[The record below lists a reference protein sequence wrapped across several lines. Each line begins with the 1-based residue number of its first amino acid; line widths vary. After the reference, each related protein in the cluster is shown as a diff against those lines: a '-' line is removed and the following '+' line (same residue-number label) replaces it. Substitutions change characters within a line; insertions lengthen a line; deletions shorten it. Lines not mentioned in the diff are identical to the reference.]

1 MGSGSLVSGII
12 IFLNEEKYLREA
24 IASVFAQTYPNWELL
39 LVDDG
44 STDASTS
51 IAKQYAAQYPG
62 KVRYLEH
69 CKHQN
74 RGMSASRNLG
84 IAHANGDFVA
94 FLDADDVWLPQ
105 KLTEQVALF
114 HTHPE
119 AGMVYG
125 RTVIW
130 HSWSGNFRD
139 RQRDHFLDI
148 GVPPDQLVL
157 PPLLFFLLLQNKAQT
172 PTTCNAL
179 LRRKVLRQVGGF
191 EESFRGMYEDQV
203 LFAKIHL
210 QVPVYV
216 SGACW
221 AKYRQHP
228 ESCSLTT
235 AHGQDYCS
243 TRLLFLEWLSSYLT
257 QERIDPNSRAWKALQ
272 RELWICRHP
281 GYFRLLYYYWYWKG
295 WVVRLF
301 RFIRQGR
308 LHDRWV

>member
-1 MGSGSLVSGII
+1 MTDRPLVSGII
-12 IFLNEEKYLREA
+12 IFFNGEKYLEEA
-24 IASVFAQTYPNWELL
+24 IASIFAQTYPNWELL

-51 IAKQYAAQYPG
+51 IAKRYAAQYPG

-69 CKHQN
+69 FEHQN

-84 IAHANGDFVA
+84 IAHAKGEFIG

-105 KLTEQVALF
+105 KLADQVALL
-114 HTHPE
+114 HAYPE

-125 RTVIW
+125 RTLIW
-130 HSWSGNFRD
+130 HGWTGNLRD
-139 RQRDHFLDI
+139 QQQDHFLDL
-148 GVPPDQLVL
+148 GVSPDQLVR
-157 PPLLFFLLLQNKAQT
+157 PPLLLCVLLQNKAQT

-179 LRRKVLRQVGGF
+179 LRREVLQQVGGF

-221 AKYRQHP
+221 AKYRQHS

-243 TRLLFLEWLSSYLT
+243 TRRPFLEWLSSYLR
-257 QERIDPNSRAWKALQ
+257 QKRIDRNAPVWKVLQ
-272 RELWICRHP
+272 RELWLCRHP
-281 GYFRLLYYYWYWKG
+281 GYFRLLNSYWFWGG
-295 WVVRLF
+295 WIARFF
-301 RFIRQGR
+301 RPIGQERP
-308 LHDRWV
+308 HERWM

>member
-1 MGSGSLVSGII
+1 MTDEPLVSAII
-12 IFLNEEKYLREA
+12 IFFNGEKYLEEA
-24 IASVFAQTYPNWELL
+24 IASIFAQTYPNWELL

-51 IAKQYAAQYPG
+51 IAKRYAAQYPG

-69 CKHQN
+69 CEHQN

-84 IAHANGDFVA
+84 IAHARGEFIG

-105 KLTEQVALF
+105 KLADQVALL
-114 HTHPE
+114 HAYPE

-125 RTVIW
+125 RTLIW
-130 HSWSGNFRD
+130 HSWNGNLRD
-139 RQRDHFLDI
+139 QQQDHFLDL
-148 GVPPDQLVL
+148 GVSPDQLVR
-157 PPLLFFLLLQNKAQT
+157 PPLLLCVLLQNKAQT

-179 LRRKVLRQVGGF
+179 LRRAVFQQVGGF

-235 AHGQDYCS
+235 THSQDYCS
-243 TRLLFLEWLSSYLT
+243 TRLPFLEWLTFYLT
-257 QERIDPNSRAWKALQ
+257 QQGIDRRTPVWKTLQ
-272 RELWICRHP
+272 KELRLCRHP
-281 GYFRLLYYYWYWKG
+281 GYLRLLHSYWFWRG
-295 WVVRLF
+295 RIVRFF
-301 RFIRQGR
+301 RSIRQER
-308 LHDRWV
+308 PHERWR